1 MSISASMNAGVL
13 GLAANST
20 RLSAIA
26 DNLANAG
33 TIGYK
38 RAEVQFSSLVAS
50 QSSTRQYWAG
60 GVVPSVRHAIT
71 DRGVLQTTSVSTD
84 FAVGGRGFL
93 PVANTTTPGA
103 IDPQQDEFLLTTAG
117 SFRTDAN
124 GFLRNAG
131 GLYLQG
137 WALNPDG
144 TTVTANPAR
153 DSFQNLETVNI
164 TGINFVGSPTTEI
177 TFAANLPAQAT
188 EAGGT
193 GAPFSMP
200 IEYFD
205 PLGNA
210 ERMTL
215 EFTPTVPG
223 AGSSN
228 SWTLRVLDSVSGG
241 AAIGEFTVDFNATG
255 PTAGTISA
263 VTPTLGT
270 YDAATGLVSVT
281 TGAGEALTISVGTP
295 GTNEGLTQFAGGFTP
310 SPASKNGSAFATVAD
325 VELGEDGVL
334 SAVFTNGQRQPIYRI
349 PLVDVVNPDGL
360 SPVNGNAFRLSRE
373 SGPMY
378 LWDAGDGPV
387 GKTVGYSLELS
398 TTDVAKELT
407 NLIETQ
413 RAYSSN
419 AKVIQA
425 ADEMLQETTNLKR

>member
-210 ERMTL
+210 EGMTL

-223 AGSSN
+223 AG
-228 SWTLRVLDSVSGG
+228 
-241 AAIGEFTVDFNATG
+241 
-255 PTAGTISA
+255 
-263 VTPTLGT
+263 
-270 YDAATGLVSVT
+270 
-281 TGAGEALTISVGTP
+281 
-295 GTNEGLTQFAGGFTP
+295 
-310 SPASKNGSAFATVAD
+310 
-325 VELGEDGVL
+325 
-334 SAVFTNGQRQPIYRI
+334 
-349 PLVDVVNPDGL
+349 
-360 SPVNGNAFRLSRE
+360 
-373 SGPMY
+373 
-378 LWDAGDGPV
+378 
-387 GKTVGYSLELS
+387 
-398 TTDVAKELT
+398 
-407 NLIETQ
+407 
-413 RAYSSN
+413 
-419 AKVIQA
+419 
-425 ADEMLQETTNLKR
+425 

>member
-20 RLSAIA
+20 RLSTIA

-33 TIGYK
+33 TVGYK
-38 RAEVQFSSLVAS
+38 RAEVQFAGLVAA

-60 GVVPSVRHAIT
+60 GVVPNVRHAIT
-71 DRGVLQTTSVSTD
+71 EQGVIQATSASTD

-93 PVANTTTPGA
+93 PVVNTTTPGA
-103 IDPQQDEFLLTTAG
+103 VDPQQDEFLLTAAG
-117 SFRTDAN
+117 SFRTDAD
-124 GFLRNAG
+124 GYLRNAG

-137 WALNPDG
+137 WRLNPDG
-144 TTVTANPAR
+144 TTVVANPAR
-153 DSFQNLETVNI
+153 DSFQSLETVNV
-164 TGINFVGSPTTEI
+164 TGVNFVGSPTTEI

-188 EAGGT
+188 QAGGT
-193 GAPFSMP
+193 GDPFSMP

-205 PLGNA
+205 PLGNG
-210 ERMTL
+210 ERVTL

-223 AGSSN
+223 AGASN
-228 SWTLRVLDSVSGG
+228 SWTLQVLDSASGG
-241 AAIGEFTVDFNATG
+241 AAIGEFTIDFNATG

-263 VTPTLGT
+263 VTPTTGA
-270 YDAATGLVSVT
+270 YDPATGAITVT
-281 TGAGEALTISVGTP
+281 TGAGETLTLLVGSP
-295 GTNEGLTQFAGGFTP
+295 GNNEGLTQFAGAFTP
-310 SPASKNGSAFATVAD
+310 TQVTKNGAAFATVAD
-325 VELGEDGVL
+325 VEIGEDGIL

-349 PLVDVVNPDGL
+349 PLIDVVNPDGL
-360 SPVNGNAFRLSRE
+360 TPADGNAFRLSRE
-373 SGPMY
+373 SGAMY
-378 LWDAGDGPV
+378 LWNAGEGPV
-387 GKTVGYSLELS
+387 GKTLGFSLELS

>member
-20 RLSAIA
+20 RLSTIA

-33 TIGYK
+33 TVGYK
-38 RAEVQFSSLVAS
+38 RADVQFSNLVAS
-50 QSSTRQYWAG
+50 QSSDRQYWAG
-60 GVVPSVRHAIT
+60 GVLPSVRHSIT
-71 DRGVLQTTSVSTD
+71 EQGVIQTTSASTD
-84 FAVGGRGFL
+84 FAVSGRGFL
-93 PVANTTTPGA
+93 PVVNTTTPGA
-103 IDPQQDEFLLTTAG
+103 VDAQQDEFLLTSAG
-117 SFRTDAN
+117 SFRTNSD

-131 GLYLQG
+131 GLYLLG
-137 WALNPDG
+137 WQLNPDG
-144 TTVTANPAR
+144 TPAVANPAR
-153 DSFQNLETVNI
+153 DSFQSLEAVNV
-164 TGINFVGSPTTEI
+164 TGINFTASPTTEI
-177 TFAANLPAQAT
+177 GFAANLPAQAT

-193 GAPFSMP
+193 GDPFSMP

-205 PLGNA
+205 PVGNA
-210 ERMTL
+210 ERVTL

-228 SWTLRVLDSVSGG
+228 EWTLQVLDSATGG
-241 AAIGEFTVDFNATG
+241 AIGNFTITFNGTG
-255 PTAGTISA
+255 PTAGTIA
-263 VTPTLGT
+263 TVTPALGA
-270 YDAATGLVSVT
+270 YDAAAGTLAVT
-281 TGAGEALTISVGTP
+281 TGAGEALTITIGTP
-295 GTNEGLTQFAGGFTP
+295 GNNEGLTQFAGGFTP
-310 SPASKNGSAFATVAD
+310 TQVTKNGAAFATVAD
-325 VELGEDGVL
+325 VELGEDGIL

-360 SPVNGNAFRLSRE
+360 TPVNGNAFRLSRE
-373 SGPMY
+373 SGAMY

-387 GKTVGYSLELS
+387 GKTLGFSLELS

-419 AKVIQA
+419 AKVIQT

>member
-50 QSSTRQYWAG
+50 QSSMRQYWAG

-71 DRGVLQTTSVSTD
+71 DRGVLQATSVSTD

-117 SFRTDAN
+117 SFRTDSN
-124 GFLRNAG
+124 GFLRNSG

-144 TTVTANPAR
+144 TTVAANPAR
-153 DSFQNLETVNI
+153 DSFQNLESVNI

-193 GAPFSMP
+193 GAPFSIP
-200 IEYFD
+200 VEYFD

-210 ERMTL
+210 ERVTL
-215 EFTPTVPG
+215 EFTPIVPA

-228 SWTLRVLDSVSGG
+228 SWTLRVLDSASGG
-241 AAIGEFTVDFNATG
+241 AAIGEFSVDFNATG
-255 PTAGTISA
+255 PAAGTISA

-270 YDAATGLVSVT
+270 YDAATGLVTVT

-310 SPASKNGSAFATVAD
+310 TPASKNGSAFATVAE

-360 SPVNGNAFRLSRE
+360 APVNGNAFRLSRE

-378 LWDAGDGPV
+378 RWDAGDGPV
-387 GKTVGYSLELS
+387 GKTFGFSLEQS

>member
-228 SWTLRVLDSVSGG
+228 SWTLRVLDSASGG
-241 AAIGEFTVDFNATG
+241 ATIGEFTVDFNATG